1 MRVLKIF
8 SYGVAGR
15 ILRFL
20 YADGLPNKV
29 YSIETYFD
37 FGKNDKILKHQH
49 FDLIIMMTD
58 FSIVRKGV
66 TYMTR
71 LSSILFDAL
80 RSVIDDMLDYAK
92 ELGENYG
99 EIAVDVRDLPPE
111 PTKARTHSFEF
122 TYCAAVSRVEEG
134 RHKFL
139 TEYVRSAHTDS
150 LSGKTHAKM
159 GWHGSDA
166 AFERQVLCYEDC
178 DYSIAVGV
186 LFRNSEHNAEIAAET
201 IKRIE
206 MLQCK

>member
-20 YADGLPNKV
+20 YADGSLNKV

-66 TYMTR
+66 TRMTR

-111 PTKARTHSFEF
+111 PTRARTQSFEY
-122 TYCAAVSRVEEG
+122 TYCAAASRVGED

-139 TEYVRSAHTDS
+139 AEYVRSAHTDS

-159 GWHGSDA
+159 GWSGSDV

-178 DYSIAVGV
+178 DYPIAVGV